1 MHFKTLF
8 LLTLLMTAQAIDLR
22 SAPPQGA
29 AVPPLRNNETNY
41 TALRQLS
48 LVESFDV
55 ADLSIRRD
63 VGNLQLTGKVA
74 FGPEVLGRRA
84 LGVFTGTGR
93 FVLEPNVPWEQR
105 NLALHTGDASVS
117 EEFSAAVIWFTDET
131 YAEIIAAGTAGSI
144 DPRASV
150 ELQRVRSQIRKGPDE
165 SRSGLE
171 ALLTGEDMD
180 NVEAVILSDLMNTSR
195 AGAFLAYL
203 HGQRYSDLRYF
214 VRPRGAMPQIMSPE
228 EVALINYDPGSDKE
242 GIWYLAHRQE
252 ESVDGRADSA
262 EIKSSFDALHYE
274 METTIGG
281 GEQIQARTK
290 IRLRAIDSS
299 ERVIAFALLPELRV
313 SAVTYRGEGI
323 PFIQEDRRADG
334 SFYVILPEPVAAGV
348 DYELEVAYAGEDV
361 IRSEGGGNFA
371 VGARTSWY
379 PNLGS
384 FNDRATFDLTFHY
397 PKKFELVSVGLL
409 QGEPEKGKDHATAR
423 WISNEPLAVAGF
435 NYGAFKKMAVRD
447 EAIAYDIEGYATST
461 VPSFLQ
467 DLSGALPRD
476 SKLQGVVPSRGTT
489 SPKSLTTQVVSE
501 AQASMRIFTRYF
513 GALPYGRVAITQQP
527 AFASGQ
533 SWPSLVYLPVSAFL
547 DSTQRWMLLG
557 AGAFN
562 FDYFIDGVTAHEVAH
577 QWWGHRV
584 GWASYRDQWL
594 SEGLAE
600 FSAGLFL
607 QATRREPTDY
617 QKSLEQARQQILT
630 QNEFGY
636 SPNDVGPLSMGHRLS
651 TPRAPRASQLIYSKG
666 SYVIHM
672 LRSMMF
678 DTERGDGPFIEMM
691 TDFVTTH
698 ANRNATTESFK
709 TVLEKHVTPP
719 PLMNSISNGT
729 MDWFFDQWVYGT
741 EVPSYE
747 YAYKL
752 TPQEG
757 GKTML
762 DARIRQTGVSD
773 NFAMPV
779 VLYGEDDGN
788 LFRFA
793 SVDLKGSGEPH
804 EVHIL
809 LPFEMTR
816 FSINAN
822 NDVLAREVKEI
833 PY

>member
-1 MHFKTLF
+1 
-8 LLTLLMTAQAIDLR
+8 
-22 SAPPQGA
+22 
-29 AVPPLRNNETNY
+29 
-41 TALRQLS
+41 
-48 LVESFDV
+48 
-55 ADLSIRRD
+55 
-63 VGNLQLTGKVA
+63 
-74 FGPEVLGRRA
+74 
-84 LGVFTGTGR
+84 
-93 FVLEPNVPWEQR
+93 
-105 NLALHTGDASVS
+105 
-117 EEFSAAVIWFTDET
+117 
-131 YAEIIAAGTAGSI
+131 
-144 DPRASV
+144 
-150 ELQRVRSQIRKGPDE
+150 
-165 SRSGLE
+165 
-171 ALLTGEDMD
+171 
-180 NVEAVILSDLMNTSR
+180 
-195 AGAFLAYL
+195 
-203 HGQRYSDLRYF
+203 
-214 VRPRGAMPQIMSPE
+214 
-228 EVALINYDPGSDKE
+228 
-242 GIWYLAHRQE
+242 
-252 ESVDGRADSA
+252 
-262 EIKSSFDALHYE
+262 
-274 METTIGG
+274 
-281 GEQIQARTK
+281 
-290 IRLRAIDSS
+290 
-299 ERVIAFALLPELRV
+299 
-313 SAVTYRGEGI
+313 
-323 PFIQEDRRADG
+323 
-334 SFYVILPEPVAAGV
+334 
-348 DYELEVAYAGEDV
+348 
-361 IRSEGGGNFA
+361 
-371 VGARTSWY
+371 
-379 PNLGS
+379 
-384 FNDRATFDLTFHY
+384 
-397 PKKFELVSVGLL
+397 
-409 QGEPEKGKDHATAR
+409 
-423 WISNEPLAVAGF
+423 
-435 NYGAFKKMAVRD
+435 
-447 EAIAYDIEGYATST
+447 
-461 VPSFLQ
+461 
-467 DLSGALPRD
+467 
-476 SKLQGVVPSRGTT
+476 
-489 SPKSLTTQVVSE
+489 
-501 AQASMRIFTRYF
+501 
-513 GALPYGRVAITQQP
+513 
-527 AFASGQ
+527 
-533 SWPSLVYLPVSAFL
+533 VYLPVSAFL

-557 AGAFN
+557 AGAFS

-630 QNEFGY
+630 QNQFGY

-678 DTERGDGPFIEMM
+678 DPERGDAPFIEMM

-698 ANRNATTESFK
+698 ANRNATTESFRA
-709 TVLEKHVTPP
+709 VLEKHVTPP

-729 MDWFFDQWVYGT
+729 MEWFFDQWVYGT

-822 NDVLAREVKEI
+822 NDVLVVVLMYI
-833 PY
+833 LY